1 MPALRFRSKMDSEL
15 IISNGVKILYED
27 NHLIVAVKPA
37 GVLSQSDGS
46 NAPDMLTILKA
57 YIKDKYNKPGEV
69 YLGLVHRLD
78 RPVSGVMVFA
88 RTSKAASRL
97 SEQIRTRKVA
107 KIYRAVVQGI
117 MKGSGCLDN
126 YILKDASSNTVTVH
140 DREVPGSKHAVLDYK
155 TVKNSD
161 DRSLV
166 EIKLGTGRSHQI
178 RAQFANSGHP
188 LLGDRR
194 YGDTALW
201 DGDIALQAFRLEF
214 DHPTKGDRMVF
225 EISAPE
231 CEPWVSIA
239 P

>member
-1 MPALRFRSKMDSEL
+1 MDSEL

-46 NAPDMLTILKA
+46 DAPDMLTILKS

-97 SEQIRTRKVA
+97 SEQIRTRKVD
-107 KIYRAVVQGI
+107 KIYRAVVQGR
-117 MKGSGCLDN
+117 MEASGSLEN
-126 YILKDASSNTVTVH
+126 YILKDTASNTVTVY
-140 DREVPGSKHAVLDYK
+140 DREVPGSKYAALDYK
-155 TVKNSD
+155 TVNTLA

-166 EIKLGTGRSHQI
+166 EIKLGTGRAHQI
-178 RAQFANSGHP
+178 RAQFAHSGHP

-194 YGDTALW
+194 YGDASLRE
-201 DGDIALQAFRLEF
+201 GDIALQAFRLSF
-214 DHPTKGDRMVF
+214 DHPTKGDRMSF
-225 EISAPE
+225 EIQAPE
-231 CEPWVSIA
+231 AEPWVSAA

>member
-1 MPALRFRSKMDSEL
+1 MDGEL

-46 NAPDMLTILKA
+46 DAPDMLTILKA
-57 YIKDKYNKPGEV
+57 YIKDKYSKPGEV

-97 SEQIRTRKVA
+97 SEQIRTRRVEKL
-107 KIYRAVVQGI
+107 YRAVVQGRLE
-117 MKGSGCLDN
+117 GTGRLEN
-126 YILKDASSNTVTVH
+126 YILKDPSANKVTVY
-140 DREVPGSKHAVLDYK
+140 DREVPGAKHAVLEYRS
-155 TVKNSD
+155 VRASD
-161 DRSLV
+161 DWSLI
-166 EIKLGTGRSHQI
+166 EIRLGTGRAHQI
-178 RAQFANSGHP
+178 RAQFANAGHP

-194 YGDTALW
+194 YGNTVIR
-201 DGDIALQAFRLEF
+201 DGDICLQSFRLAF
-214 DHPTKGDRMVF
+214 DHPTKGERMSF
-225 EISAPE
+225 EIPSPD
-231 CEPWVSIA
+231 CEPWVSVA